1 MRQNFQYNFNLLLI
15 LAAGILALFFS
26 TECAQAK
33 VKTTIKNGVCTVSGK
48 GAMTDDCSYNKK
60 IKKVIIKKGVTSLPE
75 EAFTKCKNLKDVVIA
90 DSVKKIGAYAFMET
104 NLREITIP
112 NSVKKMGEGVVN
124 YCKNLKKIKM
134 PGNVKL
140 GYCDEIYDRIQYDL
154 GSPVKTIQLTSSL
167 NLNTFTYLAAENVI
181 VFKKD
186 PKYTSIDGLIYTKD
200 GKRLVRIP
208 SHRKT
213 AVIAEGCTEFCTN
226 AIEWSAIDA
235 EDAHIGCQKLKSVVL
250 PKSIQTIDIR
260 KFAANLQPTPFYD
273 PSVTGKKYISFTLHN
288 KDMTWEQISLL
299 HKKFNIPYLNLYKE
313 VPGAFGP
320 GSEQGFV
327 TSKDGTALL
336 KYIGNENDVHIP
348 QGITQIGEA
357 AFSGAPIAEVTI
369 PKSVTTIDSE
379 AFSGCKKLAKVI
391 FEGTPSAIAC
401 SAFTER
407 SVLVEPGSI
416 AIQYTWAVPYNIT
429 GGRSYYTISF
439 YCLPLEGADG
449 YELQISTAENFAKDE
464 TKTFT
469 VKKNGKRVCK
479 RIPIDISLIL
489 YYRVRPYKL
498 MGQTKFY
505 GQWTHNRFDP
515 WSLLDECNNN
525 GG

>member
-1 MRQNFQYNFNLLLI
+1 
-15 LAAGILALFFS
+15 
-26 TECAQAK
+26 
-33 VKTTIKNGVCTVSGK
+33 
-48 GAMTDDCSYNKK
+48 
-60 IKKVIIKKGVTSLPE
+60 
-75 EAFTKCKNLKDVVIA
+75 
-90 DSVKKIGAYAFMET
+90 
-104 NLREITIP
+104 
-112 NSVKKMGEGVVN
+112 
-124 YCKNLKKIKM
+124 
-134 PGNVKL
+134 
-140 GYCDEIYDRIQYDL
+140 
-154 GSPVKTIQLTSSL
+154 
-167 NLNTFTYLAAENVI
+167 
-181 VFKKD
+181 
-186 PKYTSIDGLIYTKD
+186 
-200 GKRLVRIP
+200 
-208 SHRKT
+208 
-213 AVIAEGCTEFCTN
+213 
-226 AIEWSAIDA
+226 
-235 EDAHIGCQKLKSVVL
+235 
-250 PKSIQTIDIR
+250 
-260 KFAANLQPTPFYD
+260 
-273 PSVTGKKYISFTLHN
+273 
-288 KDMTWEQISLL
+288 
-299 HKKFNIPYLNLYKE
+299 
-313 VPGAFGP
+313 
-320 GSEQGFV
+320 
-327 TSKDGTALL
+327 
-336 KYIGNENDVHIP
+336 
-348 QGITQIGEA
+348 TQIGEA